1 MYIFHGSEAAGLD
14 LITREI
20 PIILENFNTVGHLP
34 VSMRWDWSEKMLSN
48 VLRDGWFVNT
58 PVGNYG
64 NAESVMDHKHH
75 LCRMIEL
82 YYPKYMHVT
91 MKEMS
96 DVHDNPES
104 IVHAMIN
111 DVRRDLNPRFN
122 KKSYAIFDADKEYAE
137 SVAARMLLQG
147 EPDRMEAW
155 GEYREKSSVASKE
168 FSGLDKLCVMWK
180 CVSFVE
186 NGQYDYP
193 DFQAYWNYWPLDK
206 VKETLPPIISQA
218 YEQDLWPRIL
228 RLRS

>member
-1 MYIFHGSEAAGLD
+1 MYIFHGSEAVGLD
-14 LITREI
+14 SITREI

-34 VSMRWDWSEKMLSN
+34 VSKRWDWSEKMLAN

-58 PVGNYG
+58 PVGNHG

-82 YYPKYMHVT
+82 YYPKYMHET
-91 MKEMS
+91 MKGFA

-122 KKSYAIFDADKEYAE
+122 DKSYTISDGDKNYAE
-137 SVAARMLLQG
+137 NVAARMLLEG
-147 EPDRMEAW
+147 ESGRIEAW
-155 GEYREKSSVASKE
+155 GEYREKSSVASTE
-168 FSGLDKLCVMWK
+168 FNGLDKLCVMWK
-180 CVSFVE
+180 CVNFVE

-206 VKETLPPIISQA
+206 VKETLPPIILQA